1 MNYDRYINQAIA
13 AVPPS
18 GIRRFFDIAATMKDA
33 ISLGV
38 GEPDFVTPYH
48 IRNAAINSIIDGG
61 YDPVYGARPLRRYLQ
76 HTVETL
82 ISRKIIADQVRPGET
97 IVVDCRDGELTL
109 DTKTV
114 LKGEIV
120 S

>member
-1 MNYDRYINQAIA
+1 MVNQLNERLADKELSVELTDGA
-13 AVPPS
+13 KS
-18 GIRRFFDIAATMKDA
+18 F
-33 ISLGV
+33 
-38 GEPDFVTPYH
+38 
-48 IRNAAINSIIDGG
+48 IIDEA